1 MFQST
6 PPRGRRLRQPV
17 YQTGQHKFQST
28 PPRGRRRSC
37 QAVNCWIRSFN
48 PRLREGGDS
57 LSPSR
62 PPAVACFNPRLR
74 EGGDVTE
81 IIGLCRCQ
89 VFQSTP
95 PRGRRRDQFEF
106 DKLIVRFNPRLREG
120 GDMYQKSAAHMQ
132 IGFNPRLREGG
143 DMVFKCGLRRTGVSI
158 HASAREATASLCGTC
173 ERFLFQS
180 TPPRGRRPPSTLPF
194 HLIQCVSI
202 HASAREA
209 T

>member
-37 QAVNCWIRSFN
+37 QAVNCWIRS
-48 PRLREGGDS
+48 
-57 LSPSR
+57 
-62 PPAVACFNPRLR
+62 FNPRLR